1 MRTRLYSVYTTP
13 VTCGGVVAIKKLM
26 CDPRTES
33 VLQTDRS
40 PPPPPILALREVTGT
55 PKLARCPLDVVF
67 VVFALV
73 WDEAAFPRSDDGH
86 KNNKL
91 QTGSLT
97 GIHPRPRPRPRARA
111 TNPGAAST

>member
-13 VTCGGVVAIKKLM
+13 VTCGGAVAIKKL
-26 CDPRTES
+26 
-33 VLQTDRS
+33 
-40 PPPPPILALREVTGT
+40 ILALREVAGT
-55 PKLARCPLDVVF
+55 PKSARCPLDVVF
-67 VVFALV
+67 VIFAVV

-97 GIHPRPRPRPRARA
+97 GIHPTPRPRPRARA